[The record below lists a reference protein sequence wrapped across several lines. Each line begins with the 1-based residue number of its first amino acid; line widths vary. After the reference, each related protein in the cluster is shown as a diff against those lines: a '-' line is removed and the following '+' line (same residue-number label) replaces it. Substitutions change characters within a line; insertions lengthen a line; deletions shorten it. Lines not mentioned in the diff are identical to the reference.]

1 MADELELPENLRFV
15 QLLWELD
22 HALSRRSRWML
33 KHLGLTAEQRF
44 MIHLVAL
51 KPGCTPGELARALRV
66 TPATVTR
73 GVRRMEQAGFVVRD
87 ADPEDSRKVKLQLTA
102 RGRRV
107 EERPEARGEGPVA
120 LALARAP
127 NGRVE
132 EARRLLEEI
141 IVELRKPAS

>member
-22 HALSRRSRWML
+22 HALNRRSRWLL

-73 GVRRMEQAGFVVRD
+73 GVRRMEQAGYVLREP
-87 ADPEDSRKVKLQLTA
+87 DPDDSRKVKLQLTP

-120 LALARAP
+120 RTLALAP
-127 NGRVE
+127 PERVA
-132 EARRLLEEI
+132 EARRLIEDVIAELE
-141 IVELRKPAS
+141 KPAS